1 MINLSHTNLNDYL
14 ERFFEEKEIEYK
26 QFEIKQGGLKHIIST
41 EQIIRL
47 IKQSSREEKNQ
58 IVNVLRKIDFKNGN
72 VEDFLEHLA
81 EGFIKTNY

>member
-26 QFEIKQGGLKHIIST
+26 QFEIKQGDLKHIIST
-41 EQIIRL
+41 EQVIRL
-47 IKQSSREEKNQ
+47 IKQSSREEKNK
-58 IVNVLRKIDFKNGN
+58 IVNVLRKIDFKNGK
-72 VEDFLEHLA
+72 VENFLEHLA